1 MNTSQVVLVEDPW
14 EIELSAEDV
23 AVEILEQ
30 ADSLATTGSF
40 ACGACAS
47 CPVGCA
53 SSAGTFSSAG

>member
-1 MNTSQVVLVEDPW
+1 MNTDVTALEALW
-14 EIELSAEDV
+14 EIDLSAEDMT
-23 AVEILEQ
+23 AETLDDTM
-30 ADSLATTGSF
+30 ALGTTGSF